1 MTYRIRLFLSHIATA
16 LVAGYCVWYGQQVQG
31 FSKLAFMVLFGASV
45 VVPNALAAWWLA
57 RGLRGLEKSLLDV
70 SAEKTATGLAE
81 LDQVGDRL
89 RTAFERQRGLEH
101 NVMDFI
107 GRLGRSPS
115 GRRVRRAGENT
126 ELLTDALGQLS
137 RAAARDIS
145 SVMSVGDDIARGAH
159 DVHAGAQEQSRSVE
173 NAITSVEHLSSRISG
188 ISQSSEAAEAAVAA
202 ASERAQAGLNL
213 IQQLVRGIESV
224 RTNVDYSTRKISSLG
239 QQSEQISSIVETMG
253 AISART
259 DMLALNASIEAVRAG
274 QEGRG
279 FAVVA
284 EEVRRLAEST
294 ASASRDIAALVD
306 AIQSEAH
313 NTVSVMREERHQM
326 QEELQRAAETLSAF
340 EQIAESSAIAA
351 DRSQQVSDFAAQQLK
366 HTQEVVNAMQQVS
379 TIAER
384 IGVRSD
390 AIRHKTTD
398 LVETA
403 QGLETGL
410 SPMFHYGDAMP
421 TPSGRPDSSHADSPG
436 SELYQAVAEG
446 EFV

>member
-45 VVPNALAAWWLA
+45 VVPNALAAWWLS
-57 RGLRGLEKSLLDV
+57 RGLKSLEKSLLDV
-70 SAEKTATGLAE
+70 SLERTSTGLAE
-81 LDQVGDRL
+81 LDEVGDTL
-89 RTAFERQRGLEH
+89 RQAFERQRGLEH
-101 NVMDFI
+101 DVQDFI
-107 GRLGRSPS
+107 GRLGRERA
-115 GRRVRRAGENT
+115 GRRFRRAGENT

-159 DVHAGAQEQSRSVE
+159 DVHSGAQEQSRTVE
-173 NAITSVEHLSSRISG
+173 NAITSVEQLSTRISG
-188 ISQSSEAAEAAVAA
+188 ISESSEATGAAVEEAAL
-202 ASERAQAGLNL
+202 RAQAGLDL
-213 IQQLVRGIESV
+213 IQQLVRGIEGV
-224 RTNVDYSTRKISSLG
+224 RTNVDYSTKKIASLG

-294 ASASRDIAALVD
+294 ASASREIAALVD
-306 AIQSEAH
+306 AIQSEASD
-313 NTVSVMREERHQM
+313 TVSVMREERHQM
-326 QEELQRAAETLSAF
+326 QEELHRAAETLSAF
-340 EQIAESSAIAA
+340 EQIAECSALAA
-351 DRSQQVSDFAAQQLK
+351 DRSRQVTDFAAQQLT

-379 TIAER
+379 SIAER

-390 AIRHKTTD
+390 SIRHKTTD

-410 SPMFHYGDAMP
+410 SPMFHYGDSQPAAERREV
-421 TPSGRPDSSHADSPG
+421 SERPG
-436 SELYQAVAEG
+436 EELYHAVAEG
-446 EFV
+446 EFA